1 MNFTREFFRPIAIGG
16 CVGLLAGLGL
26 LTGILQNWS
35 NPTLDL
41 LFLPH
46 KPDSRLTLIAIDDAS
61 LTQIGRWPWPRQTH
75 AQLIGKLKDAGAAV
89 IGYDV
94 SFPEPS
100 DKGDDQAL
108 ASALKEATN
117 VVLPLELTL
126 LQSRN
131 SLTYDPKNVVQP
143 IASLSS
149 SAGSL
154 GFVNSP
160 PDADNVFRRLP
171 LTVKSPDGSVV
182 PSFESEV
189 LRLAGTPG
197 LLRGAPL
204 DSLGRMR
211 VNFSGPPAPAGTFR
225 IISAADVL
233 YDKADPAPLKDGIV
247 LVGATA
253 YDLHDNLLVP
263 TSRGVPMSGVEVH
276 ASILDTLLSRRWLQ
290 SVPDWL
296 QALYL
301 IILGLFIGF
310 MVPRVR
316 ARWSI
321 PITLAIWFASILI
334 SFLAFDRGWLL
345 DILWPT
351 LVFVFAYAAVTL
363 ERRLASEL
371 QKRQLKTAF
380 SRYVSPSVVEVII
393 ADPAKLKL
401 GGERKNMS
409 VLFSDICGFTSISEK
424 LSPDKLVEILN
435 KYLSRMT
442 AIVFEENGVLDKYIG
457 DAVMAFWNAP
467 FEQPD
472 HAFRAVV
479 TALKMQKVLDGMN
492 RNNEF
497 GNDLEIHIGVGI
509 NTGDMV
515 VGNVGGEARFDY
527 TVIGDNV
534 NLGSRLEALTRQYKV
549 GAIVTE
555 ATYQACGDRI
565 LFRRLDKVAVK
576 GKKEPVVIYEAMAE
590 MCDATEAQKKLALDF
605 EAAFEKYLAKDFS
618 ACREAC
624 GNLRQAFPEDEPSK
638 LLKDRTEHFIQE
650 PPSDSWDGTW
660 VYTKK

>member
-1 MNFTREFFRPIAIGG
+1 MKLTREFFRPIAIGG

-46 KPDSRLTLIAIDDAS
+46 KPDPRLTLIAIDDAS

-75 AQLIGKLKDAGAAV
+75 AQLIGKLKDAGATV

-94 SFPEPS
+94 NFPEPS
-100 DKGDDQAL
+100 DKDDDQAL
-108 ASALKEATN
+108 AAALKNSAN

-126 LQSRN
+126 LQSRSN
-131 SLTYDPKNVVQP
+131 LTYDPKNVVQP

-149 SAGSL
+149 AAGAL

-171 LTVKSPDGSVV
+171 LTVKGPDGSVV
-182 PSFESEV
+182 PSFEAEV

-211 VNFSGPPAPAGTFR
+211 VNFSGPPAPAGAFR

-233 YDKADPAPLKDGIV
+233 FDKTDLALLKGGIV

-276 ASILDTLLSRRWLQ
+276 ASVLDTLLSRRWLQ

-296 QALYL
+296 QAFYL

-321 PITLAIWFASILI
+321 PITLAVWFASILI

-351 LVFVFAYAAVTL
+351 LTLVFAYAAVTL

-380 SRYVSPSVVEVII
+380 SRYVSPSVVEVIL
-393 ADPAKLKL
+393 ADPSKLKL

-442 AIVFEENGVLDKYIG
+442 AIVFEESGVLDKYIG

-467 FEQPD
+467 FAQPD
-472 HAFRAVV
+472 HAFRAVA
-479 TALKMQKVLDGMN
+479 TALKMQNVLDEMN
-492 RNNEF
+492 AKKEF
-497 GNDLEIHIGVGI
+497 GDVEIRIGVGI

-549 GAIVTE
+549 GVIVTE
-555 ATYQACGDRI
+555 ATYQAFGDRI
-565 LFRRLDKVAVK
+565 LARRLDKVAVK
-576 GKKEPVVIYEAMAE
+576 GKKEPVVIYEAIAE
-590 MCDATEAQKKLALDF
+590 THEATEAQKKLAQDF
-605 EAAFEKYLAKDFS
+605 EAALKKYFARDFISS
-618 ACREAC
+618 AGAC
-624 GNLRQAFPEDEPSK
+624 AAILSANPDDYPTS
-638 LLKDRTEHFIQE
+638 LLKERCGHFIQE
-650 PPSDSWDGTW
+650 PPTEDWDGTW